1 MCPTGPFDK
10 NLFERNKM
18 VKCVSLN
25 EILEKMIKAEFTRK
39 LSNFN
44 FQWTKTL
51 YQNNL
56 YKIAFFLTFSRAKD
70 VISHLQYFV
79 WEAEKINVK
88 FHKLIWYT

>member
-1 MCPTGPFDK
+1 M
-10 NLFERNKM
+10 
-18 VKCVSLN
+18 SLN

-79 WEAEKINVK
+79 WEPEKINKCQISQTDMVHMK
-88 FHKLIWYT
+88 FLEFYLCFHNSCEI

>member
-1 MCPTGPFDK
+1 M
-10 NLFERNKM
+10 
-18 VKCVSLN
+18 SLN

-79 WEAEKINVK
+79 WEPEKINVK
-88 FHKLIWYT
+88 FHKLTDGTHEIFRILPVFSQFL